1 MKVFFKKISRC
12 PLCSSRSYIK
22 YSKTYSNRY
31 SEQISGYLKISE
43 DDLIKKIYNV
53 QCNNCG
59 LIYKKNWFKKSFLLR
74 LYSKIVPTHPKG
86 WDTNSQRFSSKNFL
100 KEAKIFLKKKKIKFI
115 PNIKDPFIAL

>member
-59 LIYKKNWFKKSFLLR
+59 LIYKKNWFINQINTILKNYKYIILVKNKKTTTFSRIYVFFKI
-74 LYSKIVPTHPKG
+74 LY
-86 WDTNSQRFSSKNFL
+86 
-100 KEAKIFLKKKKIKFI
+100 
-115 PNIKDPFIAL
+115 NIL